1 MRSFFFCSYLKNR
14 NSSEVIQYSP
24 GGRVLLSL
32 ELDSVS
38 SSGISG
44 TADSFRPDVV
54 GSSVCGAFV
63 FGGVCISTVGGSLA
77 CLLWLVMVW
86 AQFVINASHGL

>member
-1 MRSFFFCSYLKNR
+1 M
-14 NSSEVIQYSP
+14 
-24 GGRVLLSL
+24 LLSL

-54 GSSVCGAFV
+54 GSSVHGAFV
-63 FGGVCISTVGGSLA
+63 CGWSASVLLVA
-77 CLLWLVMVW
+77 CLL
-86 AQFVINASHGL
+86 AFFGL